1 MRLSLRNSNTSR
13 DRRTKIHWS
22 SNWLLAALAFVC
34 FANAPS
40 TLGANKVPSQYIRDE
55 WGTEQGFPGGP
66 VHAIAQTP
74 DGYLWIGTEKGLVR
88 FDGLSFRLF
97 QQFDSTT
104 LPGGPVIGLAVDAE
118 GDLWIRLQGPRLL
131 NYRDGT
137 FRDVL
142 PNPGLVE
149 SDVTA
154 MCVASNGGILFSG
167 LTNGI
172 VRYSKGKFEP
182 LASTTD
188 LPRLVISLAETAD
201 GKVWMGTR
209 EQGLYYLDHGRVTAI
224 TKGLPDKKINSLL
237 AIGSGD
243 LWISTDNGI
252 GRWNGSEISSPGT
265 SRALDR
271 TQVLATIR
279 DRNSNVWVGTANGL
293 FRIDARGV
301 PSIEEGD
308 NRSTEAVT
316 ALFED
321 REGNLWV
328 GTPQG
333 IERLRERM
341 FTTYSVSGGLP
352 SESIGPVYV
361 DPEGR
366 AWFAPLQGGLYWL
379 KDGHVG
385 RVSIAGLDT
394 SAVYSI
400 SGRQGELWI
409 GRRQGGITHLR
420 YNGDAFTTETYTQ
433 SHGLAQNSVYA
444 VHQNRDGTVWAG
456 TLSAGLSRF
465 KNGSFT
471 TFTTANGLASNT
483 IDSILEASDGTMW
496 FGTPNGLSALS
507 KGQWRIY
514 TSRDGLPPGT
524 VNCLLEDSAGV
535 LWIGTANG
543 LAFINSGT
551 IQALREVPESLHE
564 QVYGIE
570 EDEIG
575 ALWMATSN
583 HVLRVNRD
591 KLLGLVVSEAD
602 VREYGFADGLS
613 GLEGVKRYRSVVT
626 DSLGRVWFATNR
638 GISSINPTR
647 VMASSAPAIVHV
659 EGIAADGRRFGL
671 GGQIRVPA
679 PHQRI
684 TLSYAGL
691 SLAVPARIRF
701 KYKLDGLDPGWSE
714 PTAAHEA
721 SYTNLGSG
729 SYLFHVVASNS
740 DGLWNSS
747 ESTLRFEIEPVFWQT
762 WWFQLSSVLA
772 VGLAIL
778 MFYRL
783 RVLRLS
789 RQMNMRFEERLA
801 ERTRIAQ
808 ELHDTLLQGFL
819 SASMQLHVAD
829 DHLATDSPAKPLVG
843 RVLELMGTVIDEG
856 RNAVRGLRLPY
867 RESEDLAQALARIQQ
882 ELGVAGETG
891 FHVVAEGV
899 ARPLR
904 PAIREEVYRVGREAL
919 VNAFRHSRASSIEV
933 ELEYAPSHL
942 RLLVRDNGSGIDPEV
957 VRAGREGHWGLSG
970 MRERAERIGG
980 RLRVMSSAS
989 AGTEI
994 ELSVPSHIAYLPR
1007 DSGRPSKWLNMLQPR
1022 KAKGTESSIESER
1035 VG

>member
-1 MRLSLRNSNTSR
+1 LV
-13 DRRTKIHWS
+13 
-22 SNWLLAALAFVC
+22 ALAFVC
-34 FANAPS
+34 FANSAS
-40 TLGANKVPSQYIRDE
+40 TLGANKAPSPYIRDE
-55 WGTEQGFPGGP
+55 WGAEQGFPGGP

-97 QQFDSTT
+97 QQFDATT

-118 GDLWIRLQGPRLL
+118 GDLWIRFEGPRLL

-142 PNPGLVE
+142 PNPRLVE
-149 SDVTA
+149 TDITA
-154 MCVASNGGILFSG
+154 MCVGSKGGVLFSG

-172 VRYSKGKFEP
+172 VRYSKGRFEP
-182 LASTTD
+182 LASTAD

-209 EQGLYYLDHGRVTAI
+209 EQGLYYLDKGRVTSIA
-224 TKGLPDKKINSLL
+224 KGLPDKKINSLL
-237 AIGSGD
+237 AIDSGD

-252 GRWNGSEISSPGT
+252 GRWNGTEVSPRGT
-265 SRALDR
+265 SDALDH
-271 TQVLATIR
+271 TQALATIR
-279 DRNSNVWVGTANGL
+279 DHNSNVWVGTANGL
-293 FRIDARGV
+293 IRIDARGV
-301 PSIEEGD
+301 SSIEQGD
-308 NRSTEAVT
+308 NRPTEVVT

-352 SESIGPVYV
+352 SESIGPVYI

-366 AWFAPLQGGLYWL
+366 AWFAPFEGGLYWL

-394 SAVYSI
+394 SAIYSI

-409 GRRQGGITHLR
+409 GRRQGGVTHLR
-420 YNGDAFTTETYTQ
+420 YNGDAFTAETYTESQ
-433 SHGLAQNSVYA
+433 GLAQNSVYA

-471 TFTTANGLASNT
+471 TYNTANGLASNT
-483 IDSILEASDGTMW
+483 IDSILEASNGTMW
-496 FGTPNGLSALS
+496 FGTPDGLSVLS
-507 KGQWRIY
+507 NGQWRIY

-524 VNCLLEDSAGV
+524 VNCLSEDSAGV

-551 IQALREVPESLHE
+551 IQALREVPELLHE
-564 QVYGIE
+564 QIYGIE
-570 EDEIG
+570 EDKIG
-575 ALWMATSN
+575 ALWIATSN

-591 KLLGLVVSEAD
+591 KLLGLIVSDAD
-602 VREYGFADGLS
+602 VREYGFADGLG

-626 DSLGRVWFATNR
+626 DSLGRVWFSTNR
-638 GISSINPTR
+638 GISFINPTR

-659 EGIAADGRRFGL
+659 EGIAADGRRFNL
-671 GGQIRVPA
+671 RDQVRIPA

-684 TLSYAGL
+684 TLGYTGL
-691 SLAVPARIRF
+691 SLAVPARVRF

-714 PTAAHEA
+714 PTAAREA

-729 SYLFHVVASNS
+729 SYLFHVMASNS

-747 ESTLRFEIEPVFWQT
+747 ESTLRFEIERAFWQT
-762 WWFQLSSVLA
+762 WWFQLFSVLA

-778 MFYRL
+778 IFYRL

-808 ELHDTLLQGFL
+808 ELHDTLLQGIL

-829 DHLATDSPAKPLVG
+829 DHLAADSPAKPFVG

-867 RESEDLAQALARIQQ
+867 QECEDLEQAVAGIQQ
-882 ELGVAGETG
+882 DLGVAPGTG
-891 FHVVAEGV
+891 FRVVAEGV

-904 PAIREEVYRVGREAL
+904 PDIREEVYRIGREAL
-919 VNAFRHSRASSIEV
+919 VNAFRHSNASNVEV
-933 ELEYAPSHL
+933 ELEYAPGYL
-942 RLLVRDNGSGIDPEV
+942 RLLVRDNGKGIDPEV
-957 VRAGREGHWGLSG
+957 VRVGRDGHWGLSG
-970 MRERAERIGG
+970 MRERAERIGA
-980 RLRVMSSAS
+980 RFRVLSSAS

-994 ELSVPSHIAYLPR
+994 ELSVPGHIAYLPR
-1007 DSGRPSKWLNMLQPR
+1007 DSDRPSRWLNMLQPR
-1022 KAKGTESSIESER
+1022 KAKGTESRVESER

>member
-13 DRRTKIHWS
+13 DRRAKIHWP
-22 SNWLLAALAFVC
+22 SNWLLAAFALVC
-34 FANAPS
+34 FANLANAS
-40 TLGANKVPSQYIRDE
+40 GANKQESQYIRDE
-55 WGTEQGFPGGP
+55 WGAEQGFPGGP

-131 NYRDGT
+131 NYRGGT
-137 FRDVL
+137 FRNVL
-142 PNPGLVE
+142 PNPELVE
-149 SDVTA
+149 TDVTS
-154 MCVASNGGILFSG
+154 MCVGNNGGIVFSG

-172 VRYSKGKFEP
+172 VRYGKGKFEK

-201 GKVWMGTR
+201 GKIWMGTR
-209 EQGLYYLDHGRVTAI
+209 EQGLYYLDKGRVTSIA
-224 TKGLPDKKINSLL
+224 KGLPDKKINSLL
-237 AIGSGD
+237 AVDSGD
-243 LWISTDNGI
+243 LWINTDNGI
-252 GRWNGSEISSPGT
+252 GRWNGTEVSPAGT
-265 SRALDR
+265 SHALDHA
-271 TQVLATIR
+271 QGLVTIR

-301 PSIEEGD
+301 SSIEEGN
-308 NRSTEAVT
+308 NRATEAVT

-321 REGNLWV
+321 REANVWV

-333 IERLRERM
+333 IKRLRERM
-341 FTTYSVSGGLP
+341 FTTYSVSEGLP

-366 AWFAPLQGGLYWL
+366 AWFAPLQGGLYWF

-385 RVSIAGLDT
+385 RVTSGGLDT
-394 SAVYSI
+394 SVVYSI

-409 GRRQGGITHLR
+409 GRRESGVTHLR
-420 YNGDAFTTETYTQ
+420 YRGDAFTTETYTQ
-433 SHGLAQNSVYA
+433 SQGLAQNSVYA
-444 VHQNRDGTVWAG
+444 VRQNRDGTVWAG
-456 TLSAGLSRF
+456 TLSAGLTRL

-471 TFTTANGLASNT
+471 TYTTANGLASNT

-496 FGTPNGLSALS
+496 FGTPNGLSVLS
-507 KGQWRIY
+507 NGHWRTY

-524 VNCLLEDSAGV
+524 VNSLLEDSAGV

-543 LAFINSGT
+543 LAFLNSGT
-551 IQALREVPESLHE
+551 IQAPREVPESLHE
-564 QVYGIE
+564 QIYGIE
-570 EDEIG
+570 EDKIG
-575 ALWMATSN
+575 ALWIATSN
-583 HVLRVNRD
+583 HVLRINRD
-591 KLLGLVVSEAD
+591 KLLGLTVSDAD
-602 VREYGFADGLS
+602 VREYGFADGLG

-626 DSLGRVWFATNR
+626 DSLGRVWFSTNR
-638 GISSINPTR
+638 GISFINPTR

-659 EGIAADGRRFGL
+659 EGIAADGRRVDL
-671 GGQIRVPA
+671 GDQVRVPA

-684 TLSYAGL
+684 TLSYTGL
-691 SLAVPARIRF
+691 SLAVPARVRF
-701 KYKLDGLDPGWSE
+701 RYKLDGLDPGWSE
-714 PTAAHEA
+714 PTTAREA

-729 SYLFHVVASNS
+729 SYLFHVMASNS
-740 DGLWNSS
+740 DGLWIST
-747 ESTLRFEIEPVFWQT
+747 EATLRFEIQPVFWQT
-762 WWFQLSSVLA
+762 WWFQLSSILA

-783 RVLRLS
+783 RVLRVS

-808 ELHDTLLQGFL
+808 ELHDTLLQGIL

-829 DHLATDSPAKPLVG
+829 DHLAADSPAKPFVG
-843 RVLELMGTVIDEG
+843 RVLKLMGTVIDEG

-867 RESEDLAQALARIQQ
+867 REREDLEQAVAGIQQ
-882 ELGVAGETG
+882 ELGIAPGAG
-891 FHVVAEGV
+891 FRVVAEGV

-904 PAIREEVYRVGREAL
+904 PEIREEVYRIGREAL
-919 VNAFRHSRASSIEV
+919 VNAFRHSNASNIEV
-933 ELEYAPSHL
+933 ELEYAPGYL
-942 RLLVRDNGSGIDPEV
+942 RLLVRDNGKGIDPEV

-970 MRERAERIGG
+970 MRERAERIGA
-980 RLRVMSSAS
+980 RFRVLSSAS

-994 ELSVPSHIAYLPR
+994 ELSVPGHIAYLPGNS
-1007 DSGRPSKWLNMLQPR
+1007 DRPSRWLSILQPR
-1022 KAKGTESSIESER
+1022 KAKGTESRVESER